1 MTEITVTKNDA
12 GQRADR
18 FLTKAYPNLSL
29 PLICKLMRKKRI
41 KLNGARTEPNV
52 KLSEG
57 DVFRFYLS
65 DELLDTGGR
74 EKTAD
79 FREVPPE
86 IDVIYEDENILLCD
100 KPVGMVVHEDNDN
113 TSDTLINRI
122 KCCLWKQGEYDPDSE
137 QSFVPALCN
146 RIDRNTG
153 GIVIAAKNA
162 ESLRVLNQKIRDREL
177 VKLYLCVVQGELP
190 KRADTLTAYLEKLS
204 DENRVIVSDRK
215 TPQNRTIL
223 TKYRVRGYQSEAHFF
238 CRRLYSRGSS
248 SDDRADSPDTRAFR
262 ACGASAP
269 RRREVRQQ
277 QAQQGAR
284 LRRAGAVLLQ
294 AAVRV
299 HHSGGLPG
307 VPEPPGILRGGYEL
321 DLVREEVPRLRLN
334 VFAGDEVR
342 CFGEMHKKTWHFFM
356 KVCD

>member
-122 KCCLWKQGEYDPDSE
+122 KCYLWKQGEYDPESE

-162 ESLRVLNQKIRDREL
+162 ESLRILNAKMKTREL
-177 VKLYLCVVQGELP
+177 TKLYLCLVQGTL
-190 KRADTLTAYLEKLS
+190 KRQEGLLTGYLEKDQKKNKVKILKKPTQNS
-204 DENRVIVSDRK
+204 KIVK
-215 TPQNRTIL
+215 
-223 TKYRVRGYQSEAHFF
+223 TKYTV
-238 CRRLYSRGSS
+238 CRSLKTSRTALPSLPAAGKSSKEYSR
-248 SDDRADSPDTRAFR
+248 RAF
-262 ACGASAP
+262 
-269 RRREVRQQ
+269 
-277 QAQQGAR
+277 
-284 LRRAGAVLLQ
+284 
-294 AAVRV
+294 
-299 HHSGGLPG
+299 
-307 VPEPPGILRGGYEL
+307 
-321 DLVREEVPRLRLN
+321 
-334 VFAGDEVR
+334 
-342 CFGEMHKKTWHFFM
+342 
-356 KVCD
+356 

>member
-41 KLNGARTEPNV
+41 KLNGARTEPNT
-52 KLSEG
+52 KLAEG

-65 DELLDTGGR
+65 DELLDTGG
-74 EKTAD
+74 KAKQAD
-79 FREVPPE
+79 FRDVPPVL
-86 IDVIYEDENILLCD
+86 DLIYEDENILLCD

-122 KCCLWKQGEYDPDSE
+122 KCYLWKNGEYNPDSE
-137 QSFVPALCN
+137 LSFAPALCN

-177 VKLYLCVVQGELP
+177 VKLYLCLVWGRLP
-190 KRADTLTAYLEKLS
+190 QKSATLTAYLEKLP

-215 TPQNRTIL
+215 TPANRTIR
-223 TKYRVRGYQSEAHFF
+223 TKYRVLRDFADRSLVEVDLLTGRTHQIRAHFAHIGHPLLGDGKYGSNKDNKQVGMD
-238 CRRLYSRGSS
+238 CQALYSYKLRFKFTTPAG
-248 SDDRADSPDTRAFR
+248 
-262 ACGASAP
+262 CLEYLNG
-269 RRREVRQQ
+269 REFTVKD
-277 QAQQGAR
+277 
-284 LRRAGAVLLQ
+284 
-294 AAVRV
+294 
-299 HHSGGLPG
+299 PG
-307 VPEPPGILRGGYEL
+307 KI
-321 DLVREEVPRLRLN
+321 
-334 VFAGDEVR
+334 
-342 CFGEMHKKTWHFFM
+342 WFM
-356 KVCD
+356 DKAE

>member
-41 KLNGARTEPNV
+41 KLNGARTEPNT
-52 KLSEG
+52 KLAEG

-65 DELLDTGGR
+65 DELLDTGG
-74 EKTAD
+74 KTKQAD
-79 FREVPPE
+79 FRDVPPVL
-86 IDVIYEDENILLCD
+86 DLIYEDENILLCD

-122 KCCLWKQGEYDPDSE
+122 KCYLWKKGEYNPDSE
-137 QSFVPALCN
+137 LSFAPALCN

-177 VKLYLCVVQGELP
+177 VKLYLCLVWGRLP
-190 KRADTLTAYLEKLS
+190 QKSATLTAYLEKLP

-215 TPQNRTIL
+215 TPANRTIR
-223 TKYRVRGYQSEAHFF
+223 TKYRVLREFADRSLVEVDLLTGRTHQIRAHFTHIGHPLLGDGKYGSNKDNKQVGMDSQA
-238 CRRLYSRGSS
+238 LYSYKLRFEFTTPAGCLEYLNGREFTVK
-248 SDDRADSPDTRAFR
+248 DPGKIWFMDRA
-262 ACGASAP
+262 
-269 RRREVRQQ
+269 E
-277 QAQQGAR
+277 
-284 LRRAGAVLLQ
+284 
-294 AAVRV
+294 
-299 HHSGGLPG
+299 
-307 VPEPPGILRGGYEL
+307 
-321 DLVREEVPRLRLN
+321 
-334 VFAGDEVR
+334 
-342 CFGEMHKKTWHFFM
+342 
-356 KVCD
+356 

>member
-18 FLTKAYPNLSL
+18 FLTKAYPNLTL

-41 KLNGARTEPNV
+41 KLNGARTEPNT
-52 KLSEG
+52 KLCEG

-65 DELLDTGGR
+65 DELLDTGG
-74 EKTAD
+74 KAKQAD
-79 FREVPPE
+79 FREVPPD

-122 KCCLWKQGEYDPDSE
+122 KCYLWKNGEYDPDNE
-137 QSFVPALCN
+137 LSFAPALCN

-177 VKLYLCVVQGELP
+177 VKLYLCLVWGKLP
-190 KRADTLTAYLEKLS
+190 QKSATLTAYLEKLA

-215 TPQNRTIL
+215 KPSNRTIR
-223 TKYRVRGYQSEAHFF
+223 TKYRVLREFADRSLVEVDLLTGRTHQIRAHFAHIGHPLLGDGKYGSNKDNKRVGMD
-238 CRRLYSRGSS
+238 CQALYSYKLRFEFTTPAGCLEYL
-248 SDDRADSPDTRAFR
+248 DH
-262 ACGASAP
+262 
-269 RRREVRQQ
+269 REFTVRD
-277 QAQQGAR
+277 
-284 LRRAGAVLLQ
+284 
-294 AAVRV
+294 
-299 HHSGGLPG
+299 
-307 VPEPPGILRGGYEL
+307 PEKI
-321 DLVREEVPRLRLN
+321 
-334 VFAGDEVR
+334 
-342 CFGEMHKKTWHFFM
+342 WFM
-356 KVCD
+356 DKAE

>member
-41 KLNGARTEPNV
+41 KLNGARTEPNT

-65 DELLDTGGR
+65 DELLDTGGKAR
-74 EKTAD
+74 QAD
-79 FREVPPE
+79 FRDVPPML
-86 IDVIYEDENILLCD
+86 DLIYEDENILLCD

-122 KCCLWKQGEYDPDSE
+122 KCYLWKKGEYNPDSE
-137 QSFVPALCN
+137 LSFAPALCN

-177 VKLYLCVVQGELP
+177 VKLYLCLVWGRLP
-190 KRADTLTAYLEKLS
+190 QKSATLTAYLEKLP
-204 DENRVIVSDRK
+204 DENRMIVSDRK
-215 TPQNRTIL
+215 TPANRTIR
-223 TKYRVRGYQSEAHFF
+223 TKYRVLREFTDRSLVEVDLLTGRTHQIRAHFAHIGHPLLGDGKYGSNKDNRQVGMD
-238 CRRLYSRGSS
+238 CQALYSYKLRFEFTTPAGCLEYLNGREFTVK
-248 SDDRADSPDTRAFR
+248 DPGKIWFMDRA
-262 ACGASAP
+262 
-269 RRREVRQQ
+269 E
-277 QAQQGAR
+277 
-284 LRRAGAVLLQ
+284 
-294 AAVRV
+294 
-299 HHSGGLPG
+299 
-307 VPEPPGILRGGYEL
+307 
-321 DLVREEVPRLRLN
+321 
-334 VFAGDEVR
+334 
-342 CFGEMHKKTWHFFM
+342 
-356 KVCD
+356 

>member
-146 RIDRNTG
+146 RIDRNTSG
-153 GIVIAAKNA
+153 LVIAAKNA
-162 ESLRVLNQKIRDREL
+162 EALRDMNDTIRERG
-177 VKLYLCVVQGELP
+177 VKKLYLAACHGFFEKKQG
-190 KRADTLTAYLEKLS
+190 KMTAFLEKNAAENKVRVREKAGRNTRTAELIYRVVS
-204 DENRVIVSDRK
+204 ENRAKGLSLLEIELL
-215 TPQNRTIL
+215 TGRTHQIRAQMADSGHPL
-223 TKYRVRGYQSEAHFF
+223 LGDGKYAVNK
-238 CRRLYSRGSS
+238 
-248 SDDRADSPDTRAFR
+248 DDRRMGYSFQALCSYSLTFD
-262 ACGASAP
+262 AP
-269 RRREVRQQ
+269 RSSLEYLNGKTVT
-277 QAQQGAR
+277 AEK
-284 LRRAGAVLLQ
+284 
-294 AAVRV
+294 
-299 HHSGGLPG
+299 
-307 VPEPPGILRGGYEL
+307 PEFLKL
-321 DLVREEVPRLRLN
+321 
-334 VFAGDEVR
+334 
-342 CFGEMHKKTWHFFM
+342 FF
-356 KVCD
+356 